1 MGRRAFLSANEAAAY
16 GVRLS
21 RPHVV
26 AAYPI
31 TPQTTLVEKLADF
44 LANGEAD
51 FRYMMV
57 ESEHSALAAAHGASM
72 MGARTFTATSSQGL
86 LYMCEMLSYVSGSRH
101 PVMMVDANRATATP
115 WNIYGDQRD
124 SVSMR
129 DAGWIMIYAENAQE
143 ALDMVIQSYRIGE
156 DPAVMLPV
164 MLNLDGFTLTH
175 TNELVIIPEQSE
187 VDAFLPPYETENRLC
202 MGSPKGLCCTVGP
215 DYHEEIR
222 YLQQQAFEN
231 AKGVITEID
240 EQFGRGF
247 GRYYGGLVDT
257 YMIEDAD
264 YVLIAMGSVVGTA
277 RLVVDQ
283 LREAGKKAGL
293 IKVRSF
299 RPFPKERFRSLVN
312 KFRAIGV
319 VDRNISFGYEGAL
332 YTEIK
337 AAMYGSSTKMMNF
350 IAGLGGRDISKS
362 DIHKM
367 YRALFDSDSD
377 SCPQEVRFPG
387 LRWKT

>member
-1 MGRRAFLSANEAAAY
+1 MGRRAFLSANEAAAH
-16 GVRLS
+16 GVKLS

-101 PVMMVDANRATATP
+101 PVIMVDANRATATP

-202 MGSPKGLCCTVGP
+202 MDSPKGLCCTVGP
-215 DYHEEIR
+215 DYHEEVR
-222 YLQQQAFEN
+222 YMQQQAYEN
-231 AKGVITEID
+231 AKGIITEID
-240 EQFGRGF
+240 AQFGRGF

-277 RLVVDQ
+277 RVVVNQ

-299 RPFPKERFRSLVN
+299 RPFPKEQFRSLVN

-337 AAMYGSSTKMMNF
+337 AAMYGSNTKMMNF

-367 YRALFDSDSD
+367 YRTLFDSDSD
-377 SCPQEVRFPG
+377 SCPQEVQFPG